1 MWARL
6 RGALIGNRNSFCW
19 FYAISLAFFPSLST
33 VDDDTVCALCA
44 VSTPATIRIRRH
56 RRLRSC
62 NTFSVIALFPHCVF
76 RSGREERESEWGVRL
91 RHIKLDFLFVQQV
104 VTLARFCDFF
114 FWRFFL
120 LCENWDEGWGR
131 RAAEKRENCW
141 TICHALNMPLKLIL
155 KIIDKLMAWQ
165 WNETHF

>member
-1 MWARL
+1 MWAL
-6 RGALIGNRNSFCW
+6 GWGAPSSVIGIRSADFMP
-19 FYAISLAFFPSLST
+19 SPLAFFHPFPLST
-33 VDDDTVCALCA
+33 TAQCVRCVPFPPRPPSGFVVIVVFGVATHFLWSLCFHTVCL
-44 VSTPATIRIRRH
+44 IR
-56 RRLRSC
+56 
-62 NTFSVIALFPHCVF
+62 
-76 RSGREERESEWGVRL
+76 GERESEWGVRL

-120 LCENWDEGWGR
+120 LCRELRWGL
-131 RAAEKRENCW
+131 RAESSRKRENCW